1 MEQASSSSIAE
12 EIADTI
18 TRQADK
24 ALLQTTSRQGR
35 SEQISQKSG
44 ATELSNIVY

>member
-24 ALLQTTSRQGR
+24 ALLHTTSRQGR